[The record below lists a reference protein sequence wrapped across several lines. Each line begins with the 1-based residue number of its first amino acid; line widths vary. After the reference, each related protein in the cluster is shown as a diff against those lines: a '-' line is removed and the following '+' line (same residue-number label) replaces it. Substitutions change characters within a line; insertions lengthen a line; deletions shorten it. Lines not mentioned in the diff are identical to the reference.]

1 MCHHPEY
8 HTRGSWYHIREHAR
22 SPMGHALFVEWQA
35 LVVVYLSQMGA
46 LAFALV
52 FLDAFITCTCLACG
66 NWLVSDASTRMD

>member
-1 MCHHPEY
+1 MSMLVAQAGHDQAP
-8 HTRGSWYHIREHAR
+8 AR
-22 SPMGHALFVEWQA
+22 PFALFVEWQA